1 MKITVKRYLLLLLL
15 LSTVFAGSY
24 AQDTIDLKAASYTKT
39 ITERADKIVARL
51 GISKA
56 KKYEAVKQIITQQYR
71 DLNTIYTERD
81 EQIKTAR
88 AVFATDKM
96 ALDSAK
102 ANIEASVAAK
112 LEKLHPQYISSLKK
126 KLTDKQVDEVK
137 DGMTYNV
144 VNVTYKGYRDMIPT
158 LTEEQKAKILAWLIE
173 AREHAMDAESSDKK
187 HAWFGKYK
195 GRINNYLS
203 AEGYDSQKE
212 RAEWEKRIKAAAD
225 KKKTEKTSK
234 N

>member
-1 MKITVKRYLLLLLL
+1 MLLCLFLLTAFV
-15 LSTVFAGSY
+15 SSY

-39 ITERADKIVARL
+39 ITERADKIVAKL

-81 EQIKTAR
+81 EQLQTAKTA
-88 AVFATDKM
+88 FTSDKK
-96 ALDSAK
+96 ALDSTK
-102 ANIEASVAAK
+102 KNIEASVAAK
-112 LEKLHPQYISSLKK
+112 LETLHPKYISSLKK
-126 KLTDKQVDEVK
+126 KLTDKQIDEVK

-144 VNVTYKGYRDMIPT
+144 VNVTYKGYQDMIPT
-158 LTEEQKAKILAWLIE
+158 LTELQKAKILAWLIE
-173 AREHAMDAESSDKK
+173 AREFAMDAESSDKK

-212 RAEWEKRIKAAAD
+212 RAEWEKRIKAAAE
-225 KKKTEKTSK
+225 KPKTETASK